1 MGLRDK
7 AERTMTDQ
15 ILFEKRDGGAFAT
28 FNRPEVRN
36 ALNPE
41 IIGAIAEFLHDIR
54 DDPAVRY
61 LVFQGNGEHFSAG
74 GDLASYAE
82 KFPLGR
88 RGLQSYMRR
97 RVRSNAEAFFLLESL
112 PMPVISVV
120 RGAAAGGGLSFV
132 LGSDFVLAA
141 DNCMMIFA
149 QPKVG
154 LPLDIA
160 ATYFLPRVV
169 GIKQARKLAM
179 TGATITAQEAH
190 ALGIVDEVHPADGL
204 DAALAALVKRFSA
217 VAPRAAGRTKL
228 LLNQS
233 FDNSITQQFEAE
245 VLAIGACVGEPDF
258 AEGVTAF
265 LEKRKAQFSGKAD

>member
-1 MGLRDK
+1 MS
-7 AERTMTDQ
+7 EP

-36 ALNPE
+36 ALNPD
-41 IIGAIAEFLHDIR
+41 IIQALGDFLLDIR
-54 DDPAVRY
+54 EDPAVRY
-61 LVFQGNGEHFSAG
+61 LVIQGEGEHFSAG

-82 KFPLGR
+82 KFSLGKSA
-88 RGLQSYMRR
+88 LQSYMCR
-97 RVRSNAEAFFLLESL
+97 RVRGNAETFYLLADL

-132 LGSDFVLAA
+132 LASDFVLAA
-141 DNCMMIFA
+141 ENAMLIFA

-179 TGATITAQEAH
+179 TGATLDAAEGH
-190 ALGIVDEVHPADGL
+190 RLGILDEIHPADAL
-204 DAALAALVKRFSA
+204 DEALARLVRKFAA
-217 VAPRAAGRTKL
+217 VAPKASGRTKH
-228 LLNQS
+228 LLNRS
-233 FDNSITQQFEAE
+233 LDNDIVQQMEAE
-245 VLAIGACVGEPDF
+245 VLAIGQCVGEDDF
-258 AEGVTAF
+258 EEGVRAF
-265 LEKRKAQFSGKAD
+265 LEKRKAQFTGR